1 MKAKAAVITF
11 SLPLLALMI
20 YLPAAVAQ
28 TSTGP
33 SNGFGMKV
41 AGTYVDQ
48 GEFFGGVIVFNGTR
62 TLNADGTLTSTN
74 SNCCGAAG
82 TLQSIGLGNWQKT
95 GKRQITSTSIIFV
108 QDPTLPEPTVARV
121 TLVEDFD
128 KKFETSTGTISTEIF
143 FLNQDDDMNG
153 ILDYLEPGG
162 VGSAPPGFTIPGT
175 FVSTRVP
182 IIL

>member
-1 MKAKAAVITF
+1 MKARATIIISLF
-11 SLPLLALMI
+11 LPLLALV
-20 YLPAAVAQ
+20 LFARTGTAAGG
-28 TSTGP
+28 SLEK
-33 SNGFGMKV
+33 KV

-48 GEFFGGVIVFNGTR
+48 GEFFGDVIVFNGTR

-108 QDPTLPEPTVARV
+108 QDPTAAEPTVARV

-128 KKFETSTGTISTEIF
+128 KKFETSMGTISTDIF

-162 VGSAPPGFTIPGT
+162 VGSVLGFLIPGT